1 MLSSQN
7 TNNPASTGT
16 KPTRDSGRRPN
27 QRRERK
33 PEPVVPWNPRTR
45 LGSMV
50 QAGSVQSMDAI
61 FQNGWKIK
69 EYEIVN
75 KLIPDIQSFVVD
87 VGVVQ
92 KQTDAGE
99 STRFKSLVAVGN
111 ENGWFG
117 VGTGKKPQMRN
128 AIDSATQ
135 NAYLMLFLL
144 NSAVEVGNADV
155 ILHILFHIELLV
167 KLVVLKLNLF
177 LDLKVLDWLQV
188 RLLEICLI

>member
-99 STRFKSLVAVGN
+99 STRFKSVVAVGN